1 MILHF
6 DADAFFASVEQ
17 AADTKLRGRPVAVGG
32 ERRGII
38 ASASYEARKLGIY
51 TPMPTARARKLC
63 PSLIVLPCDFDKYER
78 FSHLMFSYAYD
89 FTPIVELA
97 SIDECYLDLHG
108 ARQTKAGDTA
118 AKIQKAIAQNLKLSV
133 SVGVGTNKLVSQI
146 ASKLRKP
153 HCFIEVAPGFEQ
165 GFLWPLE
172 NKWLPQVGPHLAA
185 KLNTAGLRMVEH
197 IARTPVDELS
207 LLVGGGAPALHD
219 YALGNDLRPV
229 VCDAPAAKSYGE
241 QETFAQDTTDTAFII
256 ARLRAMADTLMRRV
270 REDHKS
276 IRTVTLRL
284 RYNDMDEVTRSASLD
299 EPTDLEHDL
308 YPLLQAMLT
317 RAWERRVSVRLIG
330 LRFTKVYETGFCNV
344 LPLEQSD
351 MKRERLHT
359 LALIVDDLRR
369 GHRSI
374 MRGHDLW
381 LSQHRQ
387 APRQTLPKPQLV
399 TDASATTT
407 NRVLRERPG
416 TGPQIITR
424 HAARLAVPALN
435 VKSCFSF
442 LDSTLTI
449 PAIIAAAAAHDMP
462 AVAITDRNLHAAVP
476 FFQGA
481 TAAGIKPIIG
491 AELCCDKKPLLAY
504 VQNGRGYQNLCR
516 LLSYNNDACITPAQM
531 HEHREGLI
539 ILAADS
545 TEVALPEI
553 RYHKAEDKVF
563 FDIVQSMK
571 TLTLLHEKHPKK
583 RRGEFAFHPPAE
595 WQYSA
600 AAMQAAQDIAAQC
613 EFAFDFKTLRFPR
626 YTPADGSTAAA
637 MLYRLAHDGL
647 RGRYGSKAKQH
658 EAQLR
663 EELSIIAEVG
673 YEEYFLTVW
682 HLLQECAQLGIGWIT
697 RGSAADSLVCYA
709 LGISNVCP
717 IRFELYFKRFLNRD
731 RMALQKL
738 PDIDIDFAHDRK
750 DDVVRLLLDRYG
762 PEHAAIVGGFNTF
775 QARSAFG
782 DVAKVL
788 GVAENEIRR
797 LTEHMPWTDARHAA
811 DAVALSREC
820 DHTAWQEEP
829 LRTALLMAGMLD
841 GFPRYA
847 KMHPCGVVLS
857 RDPIRDQTP
866 TFISS
871 KGWPTTHFDMDA
883 VEAVGL
889 IKLDILA
896 QGGLAVLR
904 DVQAMLTT
912 SYDSGSGGDPSGVSS
927 AKHQCVTAMRSPDSL
942 NQGESSNGPS
952 KPQRQMP
959 LRTTLPSLVQTGS
972 FSEGYSCRET
982 FCQSSS
988 RIGAVD
994 CAMAGL
1000 PQEQASVPALKLA
1013 SLEVGGLGGTEQP
1026 PRSEPVEPWSDPG
1039 LWHMIASG
1047 NARGVHHIESPA
1059 MTSLAC
1065 MADVRDIDRL
1075 VAIVS
1080 VIRPGAA
1087 NGLKKA
1093 QFARR
1098 AQGLEP
1104 VDYTHES
1111 LAPVLRSTFGVVA
1124 YEEHILQICEAFA
1137 GLPAGRA
1144 DVLRRALVKQDKAK
1158 INEVKAEFMQAA
1170 KERRRDARSIAYVWD
1185 LVAGFQGYAFC
1196 RAHST
1201 AYAVEAYQGA
1211 YAKHYHPAEFMAGVL
1226 TNGKGFYSSLVYTLE
1241 SRRLGIGVLLPD
1253 VNILS
1258 DAFSVEASS
1267 VDHGTPAP
1275 PLGKAIRLPLRCIK
1289 DLSEGTLARWR
1300 SECAR
1305 APFENVRDFCE
1316 RVRPEGV
1323 EALNLIRA
1331 GAFDSLG
1338 SSRTEQFWRC
1348 LHSSRDVNAGADWLF
1363 RTSREDH
1370 IRATFREEPSTLQKL
1385 QDELELFGYTVSG
1398 HPLDLHPQVAWET
1411 YCPIAELDRYPNQR
1425 VTVCGLIIVSRSH
1438 LQENGQPM
1446 KFISICD
1453 RTGIVECEIFAA
1465 AYRIYGLNT
1474 IRYPVVQVTGD
1485 VKPFDNGQG
1494 YTLDVVRVERARAK
1508 NPNASQP

>member
-17 AADTKLRGRPVAVGG
+17 AADPKLRGRPIAVGG

-38 ASASYEARKLGIY
+38 ASASYEARKMGIY
-51 TPMPTARARKLC
+51 TPMPTARAKKLC
-63 PSLIVLPCDFDKYER
+63 PGLIVLPCDFDKYER

-89 FTPIVELA
+89 FTPLVEHA

-108 ARQTKAGDTA
+108 ARQTKACDAA
-118 AKIQKAIAQNLKLSV
+118 AKMQKAIAQSLKLSV
-133 SVGVGTNKLVSQI
+133 SVGVGANKLVSQI

-153 HCFIEVAPGFEQ
+153 HCFIEVAPGHEQ

-172 NKWLPQVGPHLAA
+172 NKWLPQVGPQLAA
-185 KLNTAGLRMVEH
+185 RLNTAGLRRVEH
-197 IARTPVDELS
+197 IAHTPVDELS
-207 LLVGGGAPALHD
+207 LLVGSGAPTLRD
-219 YALGNDLRPV
+219 YALGNDQRPV
-229 VCDAPAAKSYGE
+229 ICDAPAAKSYGE
-241 QETFAQDTTDTAFII
+241 QETFNQDTTDTVFIT

-270 REDHKS
+270 REDGKS

-284 RYNDMDEVTRSASLD
+284 RYNDMDEVTRSTSLD

-308 YPLLQAMLT
+308 YPLLSALLKK
-317 RAWERRVSVRLIG
+317 AWERRVSIRLIG
-330 LRFTKVYETGFCNV
+330 LRFTKIYESRFSAV
-344 LPLEQSD
+344 LPLEVAD
-351 MKRERLHT
+351 VKRERLHT
-359 LALIVDDLRR
+359 LSLVVDELR
-369 GHRSI
+369 GSQRSI

-381 LSQHRQ
+381 LTQHRN
-387 APRQTLPKPQLV
+387 APRQTLPKPRLV
-399 TDASATTT
+399 THPTASVT

-416 TGPQIITR
+416 ETVVTAR
-424 HAARLAVPALN
+424 RSTSKAAPALN

-449 PAIIAAAAAHDMP
+449 PAIIEAAVEHDMS
-462 AVAITDRNLHAAVP
+462 AVALMDPNLHAAVP
-476 FFQGA
+476 FFQA
-481 TAAGIKPIIG
+481 STAAGIKPIIG
-491 AELCCDKKPLLAY
+491 AELASEQGALLAY
-504 VQNGRGYQNLCR
+504 VQNQTGYANLCH
-516 LLSYNNDACITPAQM
+516 LLSAPKISPQM
-531 HEHREGLI
+531 LHEHRSGLI
-539 ILAADS
+539 LIPAAS
-545 TEVALPEI
+545 QPEI
-553 RYHKAEDKVF
+553 RYRNAQDKVF
-563 FDIVQSMK
+563 FDILQSMK
-571 TLTLLHEKHPKK
+571 TLTLLHEAHPQKK
-583 RRGEFAFHPPAE
+583 KGDFTFRPGHAAE
-595 WQYSA
+595 
-600 AAMQAAQDIAAQC
+600 DIVESC

-626 YTPADGSTAAA
+626 YIPADDSTPAA
-637 MLYRLAHDGL
+637 MLHQLAHAGL
-647 RGRYGSKAKQH
+647 RNRYGTKARQH

-682 HLLQECAQLGIGWIT
+682 HLLQECAALGIGWIT
-697 RGSAADSLVCYA
+697 RGSAADSLVCYC

-750 DDVVRLLLDRYG
+750 DDVVKLLLDRYG
-762 PEHAAIVGGFNTF
+762 PEHAGIVGGFNTF

-811 DAVALSREC
+811 DAVAMSREC
-820 DHTAWQEEP
+820 DASAWQEEP

-857 RDPIRDQTP
+857 RDPIRSLTP
-866 TFISS
+866 TFVSS

-904 DVQAMLTT
+904 DTHRVIPA
-912 SYDSGSGGDPSGVSS
+912 
-927 AKHQCVTAMRSPDSL
+927 L
-942 NQGESSNGPS
+942 N
-952 KPQRQMP
+952 
-959 LRTTLPSLVQTGS
+959 LPSL
-972 FSEGYSCRET
+972 E
-982 FCQSSS
+982 
-988 RIGAVD
+988 IGL
-994 CAMAGL
+994 AGH
-1000 PQEQASVPALKLA
+1000 
-1013 SLEVGGLGGTEQP
+1013 TENP
-1026 PRSEPVEPWSDPG
+1026 PREGEIEPWSDPG
-1039 LWHMIASG
+1039 VWNMIATG

-1137 GLPAGRA
+1137 GLAPGRA
-1144 DVLRRALVKQDKAK
+1144 DVLRRALVKQDMKKVEEVHVEFLAAARARHHDETTIAK
-1158 INEVKAEFMQAA
+1158 
-1170 KERRRDARSIAYVWD
+1170 VWE

-1196 RAHST
+1196 CAHST

-1211 YAKHYHPAEFMAGVL
+1211 YAKHYHPAEFMAAVL
-1226 TNGKGFYSSLVYTLE
+1226 CNGKGFYSALVYTLE
-1241 SRRLGIGVLLPD
+1241 CRRLGIGFLSPC
-1253 VNILS
+1253 VNHRS
-1258 DAFSVEASS
+1258 DAFTVETSDSPA
-1267 VDHGTPAP
+1267 GTPVP
-1275 PLGKAIRLPLRCIK
+1275 LLGKAIRVPLRCIK
-1289 DLSEGTLARWR
+1289 DLSEATLSRWRAELAR
-1300 SECAR
+1300 S
-1305 APFENVRDFCE
+1305 PFFSVSDFIA
-1316 RVRPEGV
+1316 RVRPEGP

-1331 GAFDSLG
+1331 GAFDRLG
-1338 SSRTEQFWRC
+1338 GNRTEQFWRC
-1348 LHSSRDVNAGADWLF
+1348 LHASQDASAGAGWLF
-1363 RTSREDH
+1363 QGAAESD
-1370 IRATFREEPSTLQKL
+1370 IRATFREEPTALQKL
-1385 QDELELFGYTVSG
+1385 QDELELFGYTITG
-1398 HPLDLHPQVAWET
+1398 HPLDLHPHIAWDT
-1411 YCPIAELDRYPNQR
+1411 YSPIADLHRYHGQR
-1425 VTVCGLIIVSRSH
+1425 VTVCGLIIVSRH
-1438 LQENGQPM
+1438 HMQQNGQPM

-1465 AYRIYGLNT
+1465 AYRLYGLNT
-1474 IRYPVVQVTGD
+1474 VRHPVVQITAD

-1494 YTLDVVRVERARAK
+1494 CTLEVLRVQQARTK
-1508 NPNASQP
+1508 NPPAKP

>member
-17 AADTKLRGRPVAVGG
+17 AADPKLRGRAIAVGG

-51 TPMPTARARKLC
+51 TPMPTARAKKLC
-63 PSLIVLPCDFDKYER
+63 PGLIVLPCDFDKYER
-78 FSHLMFSYAYD
+78 FSRLMFSYAYD
-89 FTPIVELA
+89 FTPIVEQA

-108 ARQTKAGDTA
+108 ARQTNACDAA
-118 AKIQKAIAQNLKLSV
+118 AKMQRAIAQSLKLSV
-133 SVGVGTNKLVSQI
+133 SVGVGANKLVSQI
-146 ASKLRKP
+146 ASKLNKP
-153 HCFIEVAPGFEQ
+153 HCFIEVAPGYEQ

-172 NKWLPQVGPHLAA
+172 NKWLPQVGPMLAA
-185 KLNTAGLRMVEH
+185 KLNTAGLRRVEH
-197 IARTPVDELS
+197 IAHTPVDELS
-207 LLVGGGAPALHD
+207 LLVGSGAPALRE
-219 YALGNDLRPV
+219 YALGHDLRPV
-229 VCDAPAAKSYGE
+229 VCDAPEAKSYGE
-241 QETFAQDTTDTAFII
+241 QETFNQDTTDTVFII

-270 REDHKS
+270 RADGKS

-308 YPLLQAMLT
+308 YPLLTPLLK
-317 RAWERRVSVRLIG
+317 RAWERRVSIRLIG
-330 LRFTKVYETGFCNV
+330 LRYTKIYEAGFSAM
-344 LPLEQSD
+344 LPLEISD
-351 MKRERLHT
+351 VKRERLHT
-359 LALIVDDLRR
+359 LALVIDDLRSSQ
-369 GHRSI
+369 RSI

-381 LSQHRQ
+381 LAQQ
-387 APRQTLPKPQLV
+387 KNAPRQTLPKPRLAA
-399 TDASATTT
+399 DSAAVT

-416 TGPQIITR
+416 ESQVIIRQSTSK
-424 HAARLAVPALN
+424 AAPALN

-449 PAIIAAAAAHDMP
+449 PAIIAAAVAHDMP
-462 AVAITDRNLHAAVP
+462 AVAITDPNLHAAVP
-476 FFQGA
+476 FFQA
-481 TAAGIKPIIG
+481 ASAAGIKPIIG
-491 AELCCDKKPLLAY
+491 AELFCDQKSLLAY
-504 VQNGRGYQNLCR
+504 VQNQTGYANLCR
-516 LLSYNNDACITPAQM
+516 LLSTRKITSHM
-531 HEHREGLI
+531 LHEHQGGLI
-539 ILAADS
+539 FAPAS
-545 TEVALPEI
+545 SQPEV
-553 RYHKAEDKVF
+553 RYHTAEDKVF
-563 FDIVQSMK
+563 FDILQSMK
-571 TLTLLHEKHPKK
+571 TLTLLHEPHPQK
-583 RRGEFAFHPPAE
+583 RRGSFAFRSGLSAE
-595 WQYSA
+595 
-600 AAMQAAQDIAAQC
+600 DIVERC

-626 YTPADGSTAAA
+626 YTPADGSTPAA
-637 MLYRLAHDGL
+637 MLHSLAHDGL
-647 RGRYGSKAKQH
+647 RRRYGSKAGQH

-682 HLLQECAQLGIGWIT
+682 HLLQECASVGIGWIT

-797 LTEHMPWTDARHAA
+797 LTEHMPWTDARDAA
-811 DAVALSREC
+811 DAVAMSREC
-820 DHTAWQEEP
+820 DNTAWQEEP

-857 RDPIRDQTP
+857 RDPIHSLTP
-866 TFISS
+866 TFTST
-871 KGWPTTHFDMDA
+871 KGWQTTHFDMDA

-904 DVQAMLTT
+904 DTQA
-912 SYDSGSGGDPSGVSS
+912 
-927 AKHQCVTAMRSPDSL
+927 
-942 NQGESSNGPS
+942 
-952 KPQRQMP
+952 
-959 LRTTLPSLVQTGS
+959 
-972 FSEGYSCRET
+972 F
-982 FCQSSS
+982 
-988 RIGAVD
+988 
-994 CAMAGL
+994 
-1000 PQEQASVPALKLA
+1000 VPALNLH
-1013 SLEVGGLGGTEQP
+1013 SLEVGLVGDTENP
-1026 PRSEPVEPWSDPG
+1026 PRAGEVEPWSDPG
-1039 LWHMIASG
+1039 VWNMIATG

-1111 LAPVLRSTFGVVA
+1111 LAKVLRSTFGVVA

-1137 GLPAGRA
+1137 GLPPGRA
-1144 DVLRRALVKQDKAK
+1144 DVLRRALVKQDMNKVE
-1158 INEVKAEFMQAA
+1158 EVRHEFIAA
-1170 KERRRDARSIAYVWD
+1170 ALARAHDEATIATVWD

-1201 AYAVEAYQGA
+1201 AYGVEAYQGA
-1211 YAKHYHPAEFMAGVL
+1211 YAKHYHPAEFMSGVL
-1226 TNGKGFYSSLVYTLE
+1226 TNGKGFYSPLVYTLE
-1241 SRRLGIGVLLPD
+1241 CRRIGIGFLPPD
-1253 VNILS
+1253 VNHLS
-1258 DAFSVEASS
+1258 DAFTVERSDAPS
-1267 VDHGTPAP
+1267 GTPAP
-1275 PLGKAIRLPLRCIK
+1275 LLGKAIHVPLRCIK
-1289 DLSEGTLARWR
+1289 DLSEATLARWR
-1300 SECAR
+1300 AERAR
-1305 APFENVRDFCE
+1305 APFRNVRDFCE
-1316 RVRPEGV
+1316 RVRPEGP

-1331 GAFDSLG
+1331 AAFDSLG
-1338 SSRTEQFWRC
+1338 SNRTEHFWRC
-1348 LHSSRDVNAGADWLF
+1348 LHASRDAHAGADWLF
-1363 RTSREDH
+1363 QSATEAD
-1370 IRATFREEPSTLQKL
+1370 IRATFREEPNPQQKL
-1385 QDELELFGYTVSG
+1385 QDELELFGYTITG
-1398 HPLDLHPQVAWET
+1398 HPLDLHPQVAWHT
-1411 YCPIAELDRYPNQR
+1411 YCPIADLHRYHGQR
-1425 VTVCGLIIVSRSH
+1425 VTVCGLIIVSRH
-1438 LQENGQPM
+1438 HTQQNGQPM

-1453 RTGIVECEIFAA
+1453 RSGIVECEIFAA
-1465 AYRIYGLNT
+1465 AYRMYGLNT
-1474 IRYPVVQVTGD
+1474 VRYPVVQVTAE
-1485 VKPFDNGQG
+1485 VKPFDNGHG
-1494 YTLDVVRVERARAK
+1494 YTLEVLSVGKPR
-1508 NPNASQP
+1508 SHGS

>member
-17 AADTKLRGRPVAVGG
+17 AADPKLRGRPIAVGG

-38 ASASYEARKLGIY
+38 ASASYEARKMGIY
-51 TPMPTARARKLC
+51 TPMPTARAKKLC
-63 PSLIVLPCDFDKYER
+63 PGLIVLPCDFEKYER

-89 FTPIVELA
+89 FTPLVEQA

-108 ARQTKAGDTA
+108 ARQTRACDAA
-118 AKIQKAIAQNLKLSV
+118 AKMQKAISQSLKLSV
-133 SVGVGTNKLVSQI
+133 SVGVGANKLVSQI

-153 HCFIEVAPGFEQ
+153 HCFIEVAPGHEQ

-172 NKWLPQVGPHLAA
+172 NKWLPQVGPQLAA
-185 KLNTAGLRMVEH
+185 RLDTAGLRRVEH
-197 IARTPVDELS
+197 IAHTPLDELS
-207 LLVGGGAPALHD
+207 LLVGNAASTLRD
-219 YALGNDLRPV
+219 YALGKDQRPV
-229 VCDAPAAKSYGE
+229 ICDAPAAKSYGE
-241 QETFAQDTTDTAFII
+241 QETFNQDTTDTTFIT

-270 REDHKS
+270 REDRKS

-308 YPLLQAMLT
+308 YPLLSALLK
-317 RAWERRVSVRLIG
+317 RAWERRVSIRLIG
-330 LRFTKVYETGFCNV
+330 LRFTKIYESGFISL
-344 LPLEQSD
+344 LPLEVTD

-359 LALIVDDLRR
+359 LALVIDDLRSSQ
-369 GHRSI
+369 RSI

-381 LSQHRQ
+381 LSQQ
-387 APRQTLPKPQLV
+387 KNAPRQTLPKPRLV
-399 TDASATTT
+399 TEADVTVT
-407 NRVLRERPG
+407 NRALRERA
-416 TGPQIITR
+416 TNEGPQILARNSNAKDVIT
-424 HAARLAVPALN
+424 ALN
-435 VKSCFSF
+435 VKSCYSF

-449 PAIIAAAAAHDMP
+449 PGIIEAATSQGMS
-462 AVAITDRNLHAAVP
+462 AVAVMDPNLHAAVP
-476 FFQGA
+476 FFQAA
-481 TAAGIKPIIG
+481 TDAGIKPIIG
-491 AELCCDKKPLLAY
+491 AELLCDQQPLLAY
-504 VQNGRGYQNLCR
+504 VKNQTGYANLCH
-516 LLSYNNDACITPAQM
+516 LLSSDASSVTNELI
-531 HEHREGLI
+531 HNHSEGLI
-539 ILAADS
+539 IVPAGSPDH
-545 TEVALPEI
+545 ALPEI
-553 RYHKAEDKVF
+553 RYRLPEDRTF
-563 FDIVQSMK
+563 FGILQSMK
-571 TLTLLHEKHPKK
+571 TLTLLHERHILK
-583 RRGEFAFHPPAE
+583 RYGHFELPPPAD
-595 WQYSA
+595 WQQRYSRPA
-600 AAMQAAQDIAAQC
+600 IQATHQIAEQC
-613 EFAFDFKTLRFPR
+613 EFAFDFKKLRFPR
-626 YTPADGSTAAA
+626 YIPEDGSTPAAT
-637 MLYRLAHDGL
+637 LHRLAREGL
-647 RGRYGSKAKQH
+647 LSRYKSRAQKH
-658 EAQLR
+658 LAQLR

-682 HLLQECAQLGIGWIT
+682 HLLQECAALGIGWIT
-697 RGSAADSLVCYA
+697 RGSAADSLVCYC

-811 DAVALSREC
+811 DAVAMSREC
-820 DHTAWQEEP
+820 DHSAWREEP

-841 GFPRYA
+841 GFPRHA

-857 RDPIRDQTP
+857 RDPIRSLTP
-866 TFISS
+866 TFISG

-904 DVQAMLTT
+904 DTQIALSQKSLPTD
-912 SYDSGSGGDPSGVSS
+912 SENPQIGSEKICGFSGS
-927 AKHQCVTAMRSPDSL
+927 
-942 NQGESSNGPS
+942 
-952 KPQRQMP
+952 
-959 LRTTLPSLVQTGS
+959 
-972 FSEGYSCRET
+972 
-982 FCQSSS
+982 
-988 RIGAVD
+988 
-994 CAMAGL
+994 AGNIL
-1000 PQEQASVPALKLA
+1000 DLD
-1013 SLEVGGLGGTEQP
+1013 SLEVGQLGGTESP
-1026 PRSEPVEPWSDPG
+1026 PRKGHIEPWSDPG
-1039 LWHMIASG
+1039 VWDMIATG

-1104 VDYTHES
+1104 VCYTHES
-1111 LAPVLRSTFGVVA
+1111 LAGILRSTFGVVA

-1137 GLPAGRA
+1137 GLAPGRA
-1144 DVLRRALVKQDKAK
+1144 DVLRRALVKQDMKK
-1158 INEVKAEFMQAA
+1158 VEEVRLEFLAA
-1170 KERRRDARSIAYVWD
+1170 ARARRHDEATIGKVWD

-1211 YAKHYHPAEFMAGVL
+1211 YAKHYHPAEFMAAVL
-1226 TNGKGFYSSLVYTLE
+1226 SNGKGFYSPLVYTLE
-1241 SRRLGIGVLLPD
+1241 CRRLGIGFLSPCVNHPED
-1253 VNILS
+1253 VFTVEVS
-1258 DAFSVEASS
+1258 DTPA
-1267 VDHGTPAP
+1267 GTPAQ
-1275 PLGKAIRLPLRCIK
+1275 PLGKAIRVPLRCIK
-1289 DLSEGTLARWR
+1289 DLSEATLSRWR
-1300 SECAR
+1300 SELARGPFTRVSDFCAR
-1305 APFENVRDFCE
+1305 VHPQG
-1316 RVRPEGV
+1316 P
-1323 EALNLIRA
+1323 EALNLIRT
-1331 GAFDSLG
+1331 GAFDRLG
-1338 SSRTEQFWRC
+1338 GTRTEHFWQC
-1348 LHSSRDVNAGADWLF
+1348 LHSSRDANAGADWLF
-1363 RTSREDH
+1363 PEAPH
-1370 IRATFREEPSTLQKL
+1370 IPLSASDPLHATFREEPSPLQKL
-1385 QDELELFGYTVSG
+1385 RDEQELLGYTVTG
-1398 HPLDLHPQVAWET
+1398 HPLDLHPHIAWNT
-1411 YCPIAELDRYPNQR
+1411 YCPIADLHRYHGQR
-1425 VTVCGLIIVSRSH
+1425 VTVCGLIIVSRH
-1438 LQENGQPM
+1438 HMQQNGQPM

-1465 AYRIYGLNT
+1465 AYRLHGLNT
-1474 IRYPVVQVTGD
+1474 VRYPVVQITGE
-1485 VKPFDNGQG
+1485 VKPFDNRQG
-1494 YTLDVVRVERARAK
+1494 YTLEVHRVEKSRCVV
-1508 NPNASQP
+1508 

>member
-17 AADTKLRGRPVAVGG
+17 AADKKLRGRPVAVGG

-51 TPMPTARARKLC
+51 TPMPTARAKKLC
-63 PSLIVLPCDFDKYER
+63 PGLIVLPCDFDKYER

-89 FTPIVELA
+89 FTPIVEQS

-108 ARQTKAGDTA
+108 ARQTKASDTA
-118 AKIQKAIAQNLKLSV
+118 AKMQQAIAQSLKLSV
-133 SVGVGTNKLVSQI
+133 SVGVGANKLVSQI

-153 HCFIEVAPGFEQ
+153 HCFIEVAPGHEQ

-172 NKWLPQVGPHLAA
+172 NKWLPQVGPQLAA

-207 LLVGGGAPALHD
+207 LLVGSGAAALHD

-270 REDHKS
+270 REDGKS

-330 LRFTKVYETGFCNV
+330 LRFTKVYETGFCNL

-359 LALIVDDLRR
+359 LSLIVDDLRR
-369 GHRSI
+369 GNRSI

-381 LSQHRQ
+381 LSQHKQ

-399 TDASATTT
+399 TDPTATTT

-416 TGPQIITR
+416 TGPQIIIS

-462 AVAITDRNLHAAVP
+462 AVAITDKNLHAAVP
-476 FFQGA
+476 FFQAA
-481 TAAGIKPIIG
+481 TAAGIQPIIG
-491 AELCCDKKPLLAY
+491 AELCCNKRPLLAY
-504 VQNGRGYQNLCR
+504 VQNVHGYQNLCR
-516 LLSYNNDACITPAQM
+516 LLSFNNDACITPAQM
-531 HEHREGLI
+531 HDHHEGLI
-539 ILAADS
+539 LMASDS
-545 TEVALPEI
+545 SEVALPEI
-553 RYHKAEDKVF
+553 RYHKPEDKVF

-571 TLTLLHEKHPKK
+571 TLTLLHEKHARK
-583 RRGEFAFHPPAE
+583 RRGDFAFHPPAE
-595 WQYSA
+595 WCYSVT
-600 AAMQAAQDIAAQC
+600 AMQAARDIASQC

-626 YTPADGSTAAA
+626 YTPADGSTPAA
-637 MLYRLAHDGL
+637 MLYQLAHAGL
-647 RGRYGSKAKQH
+647 RQRYGVKAPQH

-697 RGSAADSLVCYA
+697 RGSAADSLVCYS

-750 DDVVRLLLDRYG
+750 DDVVRLLLERYG

-811 DAVALSREC
+811 DAVAMSREC
-820 DHTAWQEEP
+820 DHSAWQEEP

-866 TFISS
+866 TFISG

-904 DVQAMLTT
+904 DTQATLRSQGLDGQTERAALRGG
-912 SYDSGSGGDPSGVSS
+912 GSGGPFGQSS
-927 AKHQCVTAMRSPDSL
+927 CQHQCVTLMRSPASS
-942 NQGESSNGPS
+942 NQGPSWIGPS
-952 KPQRQMP
+952 FPQLQMP
-959 LRTTLPSLVQTGS
+959 FRTKVPSLVQTHS
-972 FSEGYSCRET
+972 FSVGNSNLET
-982 FCQSSS
+982 FSQGVSSIAVS
-988 RIGAVD
+988 SLPKTGAMQEPGR
-994 CAMAGL
+994 AFGL
-1000 PQEQASVPALKLA
+1000 NLA
-1013 SLEVGGLGGTEQP
+1013 SLEVGGIGGTERP
-1026 PRSEPVEPWSDPG
+1026 PREGQVEPWSDPG
-1039 LWHMIASG
+1039 VWHMIATG

-1104 VDYTHES
+1104 VDYTHDS

-1137 GLPAGRA
+1137 GLAPGRG
-1144 DVLRRALVKQDKAK
+1144 DVLRRALVKQDSAK
-1158 INEVKAEFMQAA
+1158 INEVKVEFMAAA

-1211 YAKHYHPAEFMAGVL
+1211 YAKHYHPA
-1226 TNGKGFYSSLVYTLE
+1226 
-1241 SRRLGIGVLLPD
+1241 
-1253 VNILS
+1253 
-1258 DAFSVEASS
+1258 
-1267 VDHGTPAP
+1267 
-1275 PLGKAIRLPLRCIK
+1275 
-1289 DLSEGTLARWR
+1289 
-1300 SECAR
+1300 
-1305 APFENVRDFCE
+1305 
-1316 RVRPEGV
+1316 
-1323 EALNLIRA
+1323 
-1331 GAFDSLG
+1331 
-1338 SSRTEQFWRC
+1338 
-1348 LHSSRDVNAGADWLF
+1348 
-1363 RTSREDH
+1363 
-1370 IRATFREEPSTLQKL
+1370 
-1385 QDELELFGYTVSG
+1385 
-1398 HPLDLHPQVAWET
+1398 
-1411 YCPIAELDRYPNQR
+1411 
-1425 VTVCGLIIVSRSH
+1425 
-1438 LQENGQPM
+1438 
-1446 KFISICD
+1446 
-1453 RTGIVECEIFAA
+1453 
-1465 AYRIYGLNT
+1465 
-1474 IRYPVVQVTGD
+1474 
-1485 VKPFDNGQG
+1485 
-1494 YTLDVVRVERARAK
+1494 
-1508 NPNASQP
+1508 

>member
-1 MILHF
+1 MILHL
-6 DADAFFASVEQ
+6 DADAFFASAEQ
-17 AADTKLRGRPVAVGG
+17 AADPKLRGRAIAVGG

-38 ASASYEARKLGIY
+38 ASASYEARKMGIY
-51 TPMPTARARKLC
+51 TPMPTARAKKLC
-63 PSLIVLPCDFDKYER
+63 PGLIVLPCDFDKYER

-89 FTPIVELA
+89 FTPIVEHA

-108 ARQTKAGDTA
+108 ARQIRAGDAA
-118 AKIQKAIAQNLKLSV
+118 AKMQKAIAQSLKLSV
-133 SVGVGTNKLVSQI
+133 SVGVGANKLVSQI

-153 HCFIEVAPGFEQ
+153 HCFIEVAPGHEQ

-172 NKWLPQVGPHLAA
+172 NKWLPQVGPQLAA
-185 KLNTAGLRMVEH
+185 RLNTAGLRRVEH

-207 LLVGGGAPALHD
+207 LLVGTGAPVLRE
-219 YALGNDLRPV
+219 YALGNDQRPV
-229 VCDAPAAKSYGE
+229 ICDAPAAKSYGE
-241 QETFAQDTTDTAFII
+241 QETFNQDTTDTAFIT
-256 ARLRAMADTLMRRV
+256 ARLRAMADTLMCRV
-270 REDHKS
+270 REDGKS

-284 RYNDMDEVTRSASLD
+284 RYNDMDEVARSASLD

-308 YPLLQAMLT
+308 YPLLAALLKS
-317 RAWERRVSVRLIG
+317 AWERRVSIRLIG
-330 LRFTKVYETGFCNV
+330 LRFTKIYESGFSAV
-344 LPLEQSD
+344 LPLEVAD
-351 MKRERLHT
+351 VKREKLHT
-359 LALIVDDLRR
+359 LALVIDDLR
-369 GHRSI
+369 GSQRSI

-381 LSQHRQ
+381 LARQ
-387 APRQTLPKPQLV
+387 KNAPRQTLPKPQLV
-399 TDASATTT
+399 TDPTASVT

-416 TGPQIITR
+416 EVNINTR
-424 HAARLAVPALN
+424 RNTSKVPSALN

-449 PAIIAAAAAHDMP
+449 PAIIEAAVERDMSV
-462 AVAITDRNLHAAVP
+462 VAITDPNLHAAVP
-476 FFQGA
+476 FFQAA

-491 AELCCDKKPLLAY
+491 AELACDQQPLLAY
-504 VQNGRGYQNLCR
+504 VQNQTGYANLCH
-516 LLSYNNDACITPAQM
+516 LLSIAKITRQMLHEHASGLILTPA
-531 HEHREGLI
+531 
-539 ILAADS
+539 DS
-545 TEVALPEI
+545 QPDI
-553 RYHKAEDKVF
+553 RYRKQEDKVF
-563 FDIVQSMK
+563 FDILQSMK
-571 TLTLLHEKHPKK
+571 TLTLLHETHPQK
-583 RRGEFAFHPPAE
+583 RKGDFVFRPGHAAE
-595 WQYSA
+595 EIVES
-600 AAMQAAQDIAAQC
+600 C

-626 YTPADGSTAAA
+626 YTPADGSTPAA
-637 MLYRLAHDGL
+637 MLHQLAHAGL
-647 RGRYGSKAKQH
+647 RTRYGAGCKVH

-682 HLLQECAQLGIGWIT
+682 HLLQECAALGIGWIT
-697 RGSAADSLVCYA
+697 RGSAADSLVCYC

-750 DDVVRLLLDRYG
+750 DDVVKLLLDRYG

-811 DAVALSREC
+811 DAVAMSREC
-820 DHTAWQEEP
+820 DARAWQEEP

-841 GFPRYA
+841 GFPRYP

-857 RDPIRDQTP
+857 RDPIRSLTP
-866 TFISS
+866 TFVSS

-904 DVQAMLTT
+904 DTHRV
-912 SYDSGSGGDPSGVSS
+912 
-927 AKHQCVTAMRSPDSL
+927 
-942 NQGESSNGPS
+942 
-952 KPQRQMP
+952 
-959 LRTTLPSLVQTGS
+959 
-972 FSEGYSCRET
+972 
-982 FCQSSS
+982 
-988 RIGAVD
+988 I
-994 CAMAGL
+994 
-1000 PQEQASVPALKLA
+1000 PALNLP
-1013 SLEVGGLGGTEQP
+1013 SLEVGLAGQTENP
-1026 PRSEPVEPWSDPG
+1026 PREGEIEPWSDPG
-1039 LWHMIASG
+1039 VWNMIATG

-1137 GLPAGRA
+1137 GLAPGRA
-1144 DVLRRALVKQDKAK
+1144 DVLRRALVKQDMKK
-1158 INEVKAEFMQAA
+1158 VEEVHVEFLAA
-1170 KERRRDARSIAYVWD
+1170 ARARHHDEVTIGKVWD

-1211 YAKHYHPAEFMAGVL
+1211 YAKHYHPAEFMAAVL
-1226 TNGKGFYSSLVYTLE
+1226 SNGKGFYSALVYTLE
-1241 SRRLGIGVLLPD
+1241 CRRLGIGFLSPD
-1253 VNILS
+1253 VNHLT
-1258 DAFSVEASS
+1258 DAFTVAVSDVPS
-1267 VDHGTPAP
+1267 GTPAS
-1275 PLGKAIRLPLRCIK
+1275 PLGKAIRVPLRCIK
-1289 DLSEGTLARWR
+1289 DLSEATLARWR
-1300 SECAR
+1300 TERAR
-1305 APFENVRDFCE
+1305 AAFASVRDFCE
-1316 RVRPEGV
+1316 RVRPEGP
-1323 EALNLIRA
+1323 EALNLICA
-1331 GAFDSLG
+1331 GAFDRLG
-1338 SSRTEQFWRC
+1338 GNRTEQFWRC
-1348 LHSSRDVNAGADWLF
+1348 LHASQDATAGAGWLF
-1363 RTSREDH
+1363 HGGAEAD
-1370 IRATFREEPSTLQKL
+1370 IRATFREEPTALQKL
-1385 QDELELFGYTVSG
+1385 QDELELFGFTITG
-1398 HPLDLHPQVAWET
+1398 HPLDLHPQIAWST
-1411 YCPIAELDRYPNQR
+1411 YCPISELHRYPNQR

-1438 LQENGQPM
+1438 LQQNGQPM

-1465 AYRIYGLNT
+1465 AYKAYGLAT
-1474 IRYPVVQVTGD
+1474 VRYPVVQVTGD

-1494 YTLDVVRVERARAK
+1494 FTLDVRRVTKPRMLEI
-1508 NPNASQP
+1508 

>member
-17 AADTKLRGRPVAVGG
+17 AADQKLRGRPVAVGG

-51 TPMPTARARKLC
+51 TPMPTARAKKLC
-63 PSLIVLPCDFDKYER
+63 PGLIVLPCDFDKYER

-108 ARQTKAGDTA
+108 ARQNKASDTA
-118 AKIQKAIAQNLKLSV
+118 AKMQQAIAQSLKLSV
-133 SVGVGTNKLVSQI
+133 SVGVGANKLVSQI

-153 HCFIEVAPGFEQ
+153 HCFIEVAPGQEQ

-172 NKWLPQVGPHLAA
+172 NKWLPQVGPQLAA

-207 LLVGGGAPALHD
+207 LLVGSGASVLHD

-241 QETFAQDTTDTAFII
+241 QETFNQDTTDTTFII

-270 REDHKS
+270 REDGKS

-359 LALIVDDLRR
+359 LSLIVDDLRR
-369 GHRSI
+369 GNRSI

-399 TDASATTT
+399 TDPSATVT

-416 TGPQIITR
+416 TGPQIISR

-449 PAIIAAAAAHDMP
+449 PSIIEAAVAYDMP
-462 AVAITDRNLHAAVP
+462 AVAITDKNLHAAVP
-476 FFQGA
+476 FFQAA

-504 VQNGRGYQNLCR
+504 VQNLRGYQNLCR
-516 LLSYNNDACITPAQM
+516 LLSFNNDACITSTQWLD
-531 HEHREGLI
+531 HREGLI
-539 ILAADS
+539 FLPAAGAD
-545 TEVALPEI
+545 VALPEI

-571 TLTLLHEKHPKK
+571 TLTLLHEKHPQK
-583 RRGEFAFHPPAE
+583 RRGDFAFHPPVE
-595 WQYSA
+595 WRYSA
-600 AAMQAAQDIAAQC
+600 TAMQAAQDIAAQC
-613 EFAFDFKTLRFPR
+613 EFTFDFKTLRFPR
-626 YTPADGSTAAA
+626 YTPADGSTPAA
-637 MLYRLAHDGL
+637 MLYQLAHDGL
-647 RGRYGSKAKQH
+647 RQRYGGKAQQH

-682 HLLQECAQLGIGWIT
+682 HLLQECAALGIGWIT

-820 DHTAWQEEP
+820 DHSAWQEEP

-904 DVQAMLTT
+904 DTQATL
-912 SYDSGSGGDPSGVSS
+912 
-927 AKHQCVTAMRSPDSL
+927 RS
-942 NQGESSNGPS
+942 QG
-952 KPQRQMP
+952 
-959 LRTTLPSLVQTGS
+959 LDLDLP
-972 FSEGYSCRET
+972 
-982 FCQSSS
+982 
-988 RIGAVD
+988 
-994 CAMAGL
+994 
-1000 PQEQASVPALKLA
+1000 
-1013 SLEVGGLGGTEQP
+1013 SLEVGTRGGTEQP
-1026 PRSEPVEPWSDPG
+1026 ARTEPVEPWSDPG
-1039 LWHMIASG
+1039 VWHMIATG

-1059 MTSLAC
+1059 MISLAC

-1104 VDYTHES
+1104 VDYTHDS

-1137 GLPAGRA
+1137 GLPPGRA
-1144 DVLRRALVKQDKAK
+1144 DVLRRALVKQDSAK
-1158 INEVKAEFMQAA
+1158 INEVKVEFMAAA
-1170 KERRRDARSIAYVWD
+1170 KERRRDARSIAHVWD

-1226 TNGKGFYSSLVYTLE
+1226 TNGKGFYSPLVYTLE
-1241 SRRLGIGVLLPD
+1241 CRHLGIGFLSPN

-1258 DAFSVEASS
+1258 DAFTVEPSAALS
-1267 VDHGTPAP
+1267 GTPAT
-1275 PLGKAIRLPLRCIK
+1275 PLGKAIRAPLRCIN
-1289 DLSEGTLARWR
+1289 DLGEATLARWR
-1300 SECAR
+1300 TERDR
-1305 APFENVRDFCE
+1305 APFTSVRDFCE
-1316 RVRPEGV
+1316 RVLPEGA

-1348 LHSSRDVNAGADWLF
+1348 LHSSRDANVGADWLF
-1363 RTSREDH
+1363 RNAHEDD
-1370 IRATFREEPSTLQKL
+1370 IRATYREEPTTQQKL
-1385 QDELELFGYTVSG
+1385 HDEMELFGYTVSG
-1398 HPLDLHPQVAWET
+1398 HPLDCHPQVAWST
-1411 YCPIAELDRYPNQR
+1411 YCAIAELHRYPNQR
-1425 VTVCGLIIVSRSH
+1425 VTVGGLIIVSRSH
-1438 LQENGQPM
+1438 LQHDGQPM

-1465 AYRIYGLNT
+1465 AYRLYGLNT
-1474 IRYPVVQVTGD
+1474 VRYPVVQVTGE
-1485 VKPFDNGQG
+1485 VKPFDNLAG
-1494 YTLDVVRVERARAK
+1494 YTLEVLRVEKARCV
-1508 NPNASQP
+1508 

>member
-17 AADTKLRGRPVAVGG
+17 AADKKLRGRPVAVGG

-38 ASASYEARKLGIY
+38 ASASYEARKMGIY

-118 AKIQKAIAQNLKLSV
+118 AKMQKAIAQSLKLSV

-153 HCFIEVAPGFEQ
+153 HCFIEVAPGYEQ

-172 NKWLPQVGPHLAA
+172 NKWLPQVGPQLAA
-185 KLNTAGLRMVEH
+185 RLNTAGLRVVEH

-207 LLVGGGAPALHD
+207 LLVGSGAPALHE

-241 QETFAQDTTDTAFII
+241 QETFAQDTTDTTFII

-270 REDHKS
+270 REDRKS

-284 RYNDMDEVTRSASLD
+284 RYNDMDEVTRSSSLD

-359 LALIVDDLRR
+359 LSLIVDDLRR
-369 GHRSI
+369 GQRSI

-399 TDASATTT
+399 TDPTASVT
-407 NRVLRERPG
+407 NRVLRERHS
-416 TGPQIITR
+416 TGPQIISR
-424 HAARLAVPALN
+424 AARFAVPALN
-435 VKSCFSF
+435 VKSCYSF
-442 LDSTLTI
+442 LDSTLTL

-476 FFQGA
+476 FFQAA

-504 VQNGRGYQNLCR
+504 VQNVRGYQNLCR
-516 LLSYNNDACITPAQM
+516 LLSFNKDACITPAQR
-531 HEHREGLI
+531 HEHHEGLI

-571 TLTLLHEKHPKK
+571 TLTLLHEQHAKK
-583 RRGEFAFHPPAE
+583 RRGDFAFHPPSH
-595 WQYSA
+595 WSCSA

-647 RGRYGSKAKQH
+647 RNRYGSSAKQH

-663 EELSIIAEVG
+663 EELTIIAEVG

-857 RDPIRDQTP
+857 RDPILDQTP
-866 TFISS
+866 TFIST
-871 KGWPTTHFDMDA
+871 KGWPTTQFDMDA

-904 DVQAMLTT
+904 DTQATLQ
-912 SYDSGSGGDPSGVSS
+912 S
-927 AKHQCVTAMRSPDSL
+927 
-942 NQGESSNGPS
+942 QG
-952 KPQRQMP
+952 
-959 LRTTLPSLVQTGS
+959 LALDLPSLEIGS
-972 FSEGYSCRET
+972 H
-982 FCQSSS
+982 
-988 RIGAVD
+988 
-994 CAMAGL
+994 
-1000 PQEQASVPALKLA
+1000 
-1013 SLEVGGLGGTEQP
+1013 GGTESP
-1026 PRSEPVEPWSDPG
+1026 ARDKPVEPWSDPG
-1039 LWHMIASG
+1039 LWHMIATG

-1104 VDYTHES
+1104 VDYTHDS

-1137 GLPAGRA
+1137 GLPPGRA

-1226 TNGKGFYSSLVYTLE
+1226 TNGKGFYSALVYTLE
-1241 SRRLGIGVLLPD
+1241 CRRLGIGFLSPD
-1253 VNILS
+1253 VNILG
-1258 DAFSVEASS
+1258 DAFTVEARS
-1267 VDHGTPAP
+1267 VDHGTPAL
-1275 PLGKAIRLPLRCIK
+1275 PLGKAIRVPLRCIK
-1289 DLSEGTLARWR
+1289 DLSDATLALWR
-1300 SECAR
+1300 SERAR
-1305 APFENVRDFCE
+1305 APFTSVRDFCE
-1316 RVRPEGV
+1316 RVRPEGT

-1338 SSRTEQFWRC
+1338 RSRTEQFWRC
-1348 LHSSRDVNAGADWLF
+1348 LHSSRDTSAGADWLF
-1363 RTSREDH
+1363 HTAREDD
-1370 IRATFREEPSTLQKL
+1370 IRATFREEPTPLQKL

-1398 HPLDLHPQVAWET
+1398 HPLDLHPQVAWNT
-1411 YCPIAELDRYPNQR
+1411 YCPIGELHCYPNQR

-1438 LQENGQPM
+1438 LQQNGQPM

-1465 AYRIYGLNT
+1465 AYRLYGLNT
-1474 IRYPVVQVTGD
+1474 VRYPVVQITGE
-1485 VKPFDNGQG
+1485 VKPFDNAAG
-1494 YTLDVVRVERARAK
+1494 YTLDVLRVEKSRAVY
-1508 NPNASQP
+1508 

>member
-1 MILHF
+1 MIMHL
-6 DADAFFASVEQ
+6 DADAFFAAVEQ

-89 FTPIVELA
+89 FTPIVEQA
-97 SIDECYLDLHG
+97 SIDECYLDLYG
-108 ARQTKAGDTA
+108 ARQTRACDTA
-118 AKIQKAIAQNLKLSV
+118 TKMQRAIAQSLKLSV
-133 SVGVGTNKLVSQI
+133 SVGLGANKLVSQI

-153 HCFIEVAPGFEQ
+153 HCFIEVAPGHEQ

-185 KLNTAGLRMVEH
+185 KLNTAGLRNVEH
-197 IARTPVDELS
+197 IAKTPVEELS
-207 LLVGGGAPALHD
+207 LLVGSGASALHD
-219 YALGNDLRPV
+219 YSLGNDLRPV

-270 REDHKS
+270 RQDGKS

-284 RYNDMDEVTRSASLD
+284 RYNDMDEVTRSSSLD

-330 LRFTKVYETGFCNV
+330 LRFTKVYEAGFCNV
-344 LPLEQSD
+344 LPLEVSD
-351 MKRERLHT
+351 IKRERLHT
-359 LALIVDDLRR
+359 LSLVVDDLRR
-369 GHRSI
+369 EHRSI

-381 LSQHRQ
+381 LSQHKQ
-387 APRQTLPKPQLV
+387 APRQTLPKARVV
-399 TDASATTT
+399 TDPTALTT
-407 NRVLRERPG
+407 NRVLRERPSA
-416 TGPQIITR
+416 GPQIITSR
-424 HAARLAVPALN
+424 AGNLIVPALN

-449 PAIIAAAAAHDMP
+449 PTIIEAAVAHGMP
-462 AVAITDRNLHAAVP
+462 AVALTDRNLHAAVP
-476 FFQGA
+476 FFQAA

-491 AELCCDKKPLLAY
+491 AELSCGKQPLLAY
-504 VQNGRGYQNLCR
+504 VQNERGYRHLCR
-516 LLSYNNDACITPAQM
+516 LLSFDNEARITPEQL
-531 HEHREGLI
+531 HDHREGLI
-539 ILAADS
+539 IVPSSTADM
-545 TEVALPEI
+545 ALPEI
-553 RYHKAEDKVF
+553 RYRTPEDKVF
-563 FDIVQSMK
+563 FDILQSMK
-571 TLTLLHEKHPKK
+571 TLTLLHESHPKK
-583 RRGEFAFHPPAE
+583 RRGDFAFHPPSE
-595 WQYSA
+595 WGSRFSPA
-600 AAMQAAQDIAAQC
+600 AIQAAQDIPAQC

-626 YTPADGSTAAA
+626 YTPEDGGTPAA
-637 MLYRLAHDGL
+637 LLRRLAHEGL
-647 RGRYGSKAKQH
+647 RRRYGSKAGQY
-658 EAQLR
+658 EAQLN

-682 HLLQECAQLGIGWIT
+682 HLLQECAALGIGWIT
-697 RGSAADSLVCYA
+697 RGSAADSLVCYS

-811 DAVALSREC
+811 DAVAVSREC
-820 DHTAWQEEP
+820 DHSGWQEEP

-871 KGWPTTHFDMDA
+871 KGWPTTHFDMDD

-904 DVQAMLTT
+904 DTQAT
-912 SYDSGSGGDPSGVSS
+912 
-927 AKHQCVTAMRSPDSL
+927 
-942 NQGESSNGPS
+942 
-952 KPQRQMP
+952 
-959 LRTTLPSLVQTGS
+959 LRTQGLTL
-972 FSEGYSCRET
+972 
-982 FCQSSS
+982 
-988 RIGAVD
+988 D
-994 CAMAGL
+994 
-1000 PQEQASVPALKLA
+1000 LA
-1013 SLEVGGLGGTEQP
+1013 SLEVGMTGGTEQP
-1026 PRSEPVEPWSDPG
+1026 PRGEAVEPWSDAG
-1039 LWHMIASG
+1039 VWNMVATG

-1075 VAIVS
+1075 IAIVS

-1104 VDYTHES
+1104 VDYTHDS

-1137 GLPAGRA
+1137 GLAPGRA

-1158 INEVKAEFMQAA
+1158 INEVKAEFMSAA
-1170 KERRRDARSIAYVWD
+1170 KERRRDARSTAYVWD

-1201 AYAVEAYQGA
+1201 AYGVEAYQGA

-1241 SRRLGIGVLLPD
+1241 CRRLGIGFLSPD
-1253 VNILS
+1253 VNCLS
-1258 DAFSVEASS
+1258 DAFTVELSDVSS
-1267 VDHGTPAP
+1267 GTPAP
-1275 PLGKAIRLPLRCIK
+1275 PLGKAIRVPLRCVK
-1289 DLSEGTLARWR
+1289 DLGEATLARWR
-1300 SECAR
+1300 LERSR
-1305 APFENVRDFCE
+1305 APFPGVRDFCE
-1316 RVRPEGV
+1316 RVRPEGT

-1338 SSRTEQFWRC
+1338 GTRTEHFWRC
-1348 LHSSRDVNAGADWLF
+1348 LHCSHEASAGADWLF
-1363 RTSREDH
+1363 HDAQEDEVK
-1370 IRATFREEPSTLQKL
+1370 AKFRSEPTTLQKL
-1385 QDELELFGYTVSG
+1385 QEETELFGYTVSG
-1398 HPLDLHPQVAWET
+1398 HPLDSYPEVAWDT
-1411 YCPIAELDRYPNQR
+1411 YCPIAELHRYHGQR

-1438 LQENGQPM
+1438 LQQNGQPM

-1453 RTGIVECEIFAA
+1453 RTGIVECEVFAA
-1465 AYRIYGLNT
+1465 AYRAYGLAT
-1474 IRYPVVQVTGD
+1474 VRYPVVEVMAE
-1485 VKPFDNGQG
+1485 VKPFDNKAGF
-1494 YTLDVVRVERARAK
+1494 TLHVLRMGKARSRVG
-1508 NPNASQP
+1508 ASTSC

>member
-38 ASASYEARKLGIY
+38 ASASYEARKMGIY

-63 PSLIVLPCDFDKYER
+63 PNLIVLPCDFDKYER

-89 FTPIVELA
+89 FTPIVEQA

-108 ARQTKAGDTA
+108 ARQTKACDAA
-118 AKIQKAIAQNLKLSV
+118 AKMQKAIAQSLKLSV

-146 ASKLRKP
+146 ASKLHKP

-207 LLVGGGAPALHD
+207 LLVGSGAPALHD
-219 YALGNDLRPV
+219 YALGKDHRPV

-256 ARLRAMADTLMRRV
+256 ARLRSMADTLMRRV
-270 REDHKS
+270 REDGKS

-284 RYNDMDEVTRSASLD
+284 RYNDMDEVTRSTSLD

-359 LALIVDDLRR
+359 LSLIVDDLRR

-416 TGPQIITR
+416 TGPQIITP

-476 FFQGA
+476 FFQAA

-516 LLSYNNDACITPAQM
+516 LLSFNNDACITPAQM
-531 HEHREGLI
+531 QEHQEGLI
-539 ILAADS
+539 LLAADS
-545 TEVALPEI
+545 ADVALPEI

-571 TLTLLHEKHPKK
+571 TLTLLHEKHAKK
-583 RRGEFAFHPPAE
+583 RRGDFAFHPPAE

-600 AAMQAAQDIAAQC
+600 AAMQAAQDIVPQC

-626 YTPADGSTAAA
+626 YTPTDGSTAPA
-637 MLYRLAHDGL
+637 MLYQLAHDGL
-647 RGRYGSKAKQH
+647 RTRYGSKAKQH

-682 HLLQECAQLGIGWIT
+682 HLLQECAGQGIGWIT

-811 DAVALSREC
+811 DSVALSREC

-841 GFPRYA
+841 GVPRYA

-871 KGWPTTHFDMDA
+871 KDWPTTHFDMDA

-904 DVQAMLTT
+904 DTQITL
-912 SYDSGSGGDPSGVSS
+912 GS
-927 AKHQCVTAMRSPDSL
+927 
-942 NQGESSNGPS
+942 QG
-952 KPQRQMP
+952 KALD
-959 LRTTLPSLVQTGS
+959 LR
-972 FSEGYSCRET
+972 
-982 FCQSSS
+982 
-988 RIGAVD
+988 
-994 CAMAGL
+994 
-1000 PQEQASVPALKLA
+1000 
-1013 SLEVGGLGGTEQP
+1013 SLEVGLHGGTEQP
-1026 PRSEPVEPWSDPG
+1026 VRTEPVEPWSDPG
-1039 LWHMIASG
+1039 VWHMIATG

-1065 MADVRDIDRL
+1065 MANVRDIDRL

-1104 VDYTHES
+1104 VDYTHDS
-1111 LAPVLRSTFGVVA
+1111 LVPVLRSTFGVVA

-1137 GLPAGRA
+1137 GLPPGRA

-1158 INEVKAEFMQAA
+1158 INEVKAEFMLAA
-1170 KERRRDARSIAYVWD
+1170 KERRRDARSTAYVWD

-1226 TNGKGFYSSLVYTLE
+1226 SNGKGFYSALVYTLE
-1241 SRRLGIGVLLPD
+1241 CRRLGIGFLLPD

-1258 DAFSVEASS
+1258 DAFTVEARS
-1267 VDHGTPAP
+1267 VDPGTPAP
-1275 PLGKAIRLPLRCIK
+1275 PLGKAIRVPLRCIK
-1289 DLSEGTLARWR
+1289 DLSDASLARWR
-1300 SECAR
+1300 SERAR
-1305 APFENVRDFCE
+1305 SPFKNVRDFCG
-1316 RVRPEGV
+1316 RVRPEGC

-1348 LHSSRDVNAGADWLF
+1348 LQSSRDVNAGADWLF
-1363 RTSREDH
+1363 RTSREDD
-1370 IRATFREEPSTLQKL
+1370 IRATFREEPTPLQKL
-1385 QDELELFGYTVSG
+1385 QDELELFGYPVSG
-1398 HPLDLHPQVAWET
+1398 HPLDLHPQVAWHT
-1411 YCPIAELDRYPNQR
+1411 YCPIAELHRYHNQR

-1438 LQENGQPM
+1438 LQQNVQPM

-1465 AYRIYGLNT
+1465 AYRLYGLNT
-1474 IRYPVVQVTGD
+1474 IRYPVVQVTGE
-1485 VKPFDNGQG
+1485 VKPFDNGAG
-1494 YTLDVVRVERARAK
+1494 YTLDVMRVEKVRMI
-1508 NPNASQP
+1508 

>member
-17 AADTKLRGRPVAVGG
+17 AADPKLRGRPIAVGG

-38 ASASYEARKLGIY
+38 ASASYEARKMGIY
-51 TPMPTARARKLC
+51 TPMPTARAKKLC
-63 PSLIVLPCDFDKYER
+63 PGLIVLPCDFDKYER

-89 FTPIVELA
+89 FTPIVEQA

-108 ARQTKAGDTA
+108 ALQTKACDAA
-118 AKIQKAIAQNLKLSV
+118 AKMQKAIAQSLKLSV
-133 SVGVGTNKLVSQI
+133 SVGVGANKLISQI

-153 HCFIEVAPGFEQ
+153 HCFIEVGPGHEQ
-165 GFLWPLE
+165 SFLWPLE
-172 NKWLPQVGPHLAA
+172 NKWLPHVGPQLAA
-185 KLNTAGLRMVEH
+185 RLDTAGLRRVEH
-197 IARTPVDELS
+197 IAHTPLDELS
-207 LLVGGGAPALHD
+207 LLVGSGAPTLRD
-219 YALGNDLRPV
+219 YALGHDQRPV
-229 VCDAPAAKSYGE
+229 ICDAPAAKSYGE
-241 QETFAQDTTDTAFII
+241 QETFHQDTTDTAFIT

-270 REDHKS
+270 REDGKS

-308 YPLLQAMLT
+308 YPLLSALLK
-317 RAWERRVSVRLIG
+317 RAWERRVSIRLIG
-330 LRFTKVYETGFCNV
+330 LRFTKIYESGFSAV
-344 LPLEQSD
+344 LPLEVAD
-351 MKRERLHT
+351 VKRERLHT
-359 LALIVDDLRR
+359 LALVIDDLRSSQ
-369 GHRSI
+369 RSI

-381 LSQHRQ
+381 LSQQ
-387 APRQTLPKPQLV
+387 KNAPRQTLPKPQLI
-399 TDASATTT
+399 TDPTASVT

-416 TGPQIITR
+416 ESQIITR
-424 HAARLAVPALN
+424 RSISKATPALN
-435 VKSCFSF
+435 VKSCYSF

-449 PAIIAAAAAHDMP
+449 PAIIEAAVEHDMP
-462 AVAITDRNLHAAVP
+462 AVALMDPNLHAAVP
-476 FFQGA
+476 FFQAA

-491 AELCCDKKPLLAY
+491 AELICDQKPLLAY
-504 VQNGRGYQNLCR
+504 VQDQTGYTNLCH
-516 LLSYNNDACITPAQM
+516 LLSAAKITPQLL
-531 HEHREGLI
+531 HEHQSGLI
-539 ILAADS
+539 LAPAS
-545 TEVALPEI
+545 SQPEI
-553 RYHKAEDKVF
+553 RYHKPQDKVF
-563 FDIVQSMK
+563 FDILQSMK
-571 TLTLLHEKHPKK
+571 TLTLLHEPHAQK
-583 RRGEFAFHPPAE
+583 RRGDFSFKHGEPAPNIIE
-595 WQYSA
+595 R
-600 AAMQAAQDIAAQC
+600 C

-626 YTPADGSTAAA
+626 YTPADGSTPAA
-637 MLYRLAHDGL
+637 MLYQLAHAGL
-647 RGRYGSKAKQH
+647 RNRYGAKSKLH

-682 HLLQECAQLGIGWIT
+682 HLLQECAALGIGWIT

-811 DAVALSREC
+811 DAVAMSREC
-820 DHTAWQEEP
+820 DGSAWQEEP

-841 GFPRYA
+841 SFPRYA

-857 RDPIRDQTP
+857 RDPIRSLTP
-866 TFISS
+866 TFISG

-904 DVQAMLTT
+904 DTKAAIGSTE
-912 SYDSGSGGDPSGVSS
+912 YRDSVVECGGRDARAPRIDDTAVESSS
-927 AKHQCVTAMRSPDSL
+927 ASEPVNRAR
-942 NQGESSNGPS
+942 
-952 KPQRQMP
+952 QRCRRGKGLRLAP
-959 LRTTLPSLVQTGS
+959 LPHALHDAL
-972 FSEGYSCRET
+972 RET
-982 FCQSSS
+982 N
-988 RIGAVD
+988 
-994 CAMAGL
+994 
-1000 PQEQASVPALKLA
+1000 ALDLHA
-1013 SLEVGGLGGTEQP
+1013 LEVGQLGGTENP
-1026 PRSEPVEPWSDPG
+1026 PREGHIEPWSDPG
-1039 LWHMIASG
+1039 VWNMIATG
-1047 NARGVHHIESPA
+1047 NGRGVHHIESPA

-1104 VDYTHES
+1104 VEYTHES
-1111 LAPVLRSTFGVVA
+1111 LAGVLRSTFGVVA

-1137 GLPAGRA
+1137 GLAPGRA
-1144 DVLRRALVKQDKAK
+1144 DVLRRALVKQDMKK
-1158 INEVKAEFMQAA
+1158 IAEIRLEFIAA
-1170 KERRRDARSIAYVWD
+1170 ARGRFHDETTIEKVWN

-1211 YAKHYHPAEFMAGVL
+1211 YAKHYHPAEFMAAVL
-1226 TNGKGFYSSLVYTLE
+1226 SNGKGFYSPLVYTLE
-1241 SRRLGIGVLLPD
+1241 CRRLGIGFLSPC
-1253 VNILS
+1253 VNAFT
-1258 DAFSVEASS
+1258 DAFTASRQRPGVRQS
-1267 VDHGTPAP
+1267 SGAFERPSACAKLQRAGALQNAPA
-1275 PLGKAIRLPLRCIK
+1275 LIDSELTQAIRVPLRCIK
-1289 DLSEGTLARWR
+1289 DLSEATLNRWR
-1300 SECAR
+1300 QNHT
-1305 APFENVRDFCE
+1305 PFTSIRDFIT
-1316 RVRPEGV
+1316 RVRPEAH
-1323 EALNLIRA
+1323 EALSLIRC
-1331 GAFDSLG
+1331 GAFDRLG
-1338 SSRTEQFWRC
+1338 GNRTEQFWHC
-1348 LHSSRDVNAGADWLF
+1348 LHSARDVGHGDDWLF
-1363 RTSREDH
+1363 QDSDEREL
-1370 IRATFREEPSTLQKL
+1370 RATFREEPTALQKL
-1385 QDELELFGYTVSG
+1385 QDETELLGYTVTG
-1398 HPLDLHPQVAWET
+1398 HPLDLHPHIDWRS
-1411 YCPIAELDRYPNQR
+1411 YCPIAELHRYHGHR
-1425 VTVCGLIIVSRSH
+1425 VTVCGLIIVSRH
-1438 LQENGQPM
+1438 HMQQDGQPM

-1453 RTGIVECEIFAA
+1453 YSGIVECEIFAA
-1465 AYRIYGLNT
+1465 AYRLYGLNT
-1474 IRYPVVQVTGD
+1474 VRYPVVQITAD
-1485 VKPFDNGQG
+1485 VRPFDNLQG
-1494 YTLDVVRVERARAK
+1494 YTLEVQRVQKARMRTPA
-1508 NPNASQP
+1508 

>member
-17 AADTKLRGRPVAVGG
+17 AADPKLRGRPIAVGG

-38 ASASYEARKLGIY
+38 ASASYEARKMGIY
-51 TPMPTARARKLC
+51 TPMPTARAKKLC
-63 PSLIVLPCDFDKYER
+63 PGLIVLPCDFDKYER

-89 FTPIVELA
+89 FTPIVEQA

-108 ARQTKAGDTA
+108 ARQTRACDAA
-118 AKIQKAIAQNLKLSV
+118 AKMQKAIAQSLKLSV
-133 SVGVGTNKLVSQI
+133 SVGVGANKLVSQI

-153 HCFIEVAPGFEQ
+153 HCFIEVAPGHEQ

-172 NKWLPQVGPHLAA
+172 NKWLPQVGPQLAA
-185 KLNTAGLRMVEH
+185 RLNTAGLRRVEH
-197 IARTPVDELS
+197 IAHTPVDELS
-207 LLVGGGAPALHD
+207 LLVGSGAPSLRD

-229 VCDAPAAKSYGE
+229 ICDAPAAKSYGE
-241 QETFAQDTTDTAFII
+241 QETFHQDTTDTTFIT

-270 REDHKS
+270 REDGKS

-308 YPLLQAMLT
+308 YPLLSALLKK
-317 RAWERRVSVRLIG
+317 AWERRVSLRLIG
-330 LRFTKVYETGFCNV
+330 LRFTKIYESGFSAV
-344 LPLEQSD
+344 LPLEVAD
-351 MKRERLHT
+351 VKRERLHT
-359 LALIVDDLRR
+359 LSLVIDELR
-369 GHRSI
+369 GSQRSI

-381 LSQHRQ
+381 LTQHRN
-387 APRQTLPKPQLV
+387 APRQTLPKPRLV
-399 TDASATTT
+399 TDPTPSVT

-416 TGPQIITR
+416 QE
-424 HAARLAVPALN
+424 AARPSKTSHSGECAYTAPRRLVRQNEGGRVCTTPPALN

-449 PAIIAAAAAHDMP
+449 PAIIEAAVEQDMP
-462 AVAITDRNLHAAVP
+462 AVALMDPNLHAAVP
-476 FFQGA
+476 FFQA
-481 TAAGIKPIIG
+481 AIAAGIKPIIG
-491 AELCCDKKPLLAY
+491 AELRWDHKPLLAY
-504 VQNGRGYQNLCR
+504 VQNQTGYANLCH
-516 LLSYNNDACITPAQM
+516 LLSSHGKSVTKDTLHAYRD
-531 HEHREGLI
+531 GLI
-539 ILAADS
+539 IVPAAS
-545 TEVALPEI
+545 QPEI
-553 RYHKAEDKVF
+553 RYRHARDKVF
-563 FDIVQSMK
+563 FDILQSMK
-571 TLTLLHEKHPKK
+571 TLTLLHEAHPQK
-583 RRGEFAFHPPAE
+583 RKGDFAFRPGLSAE
-595 WQYSA
+595 
-600 AAMQAAQDIAAQC
+600 DIVESC
-613 EFAFDFKTLRFPR
+613 EFTFDFKTLRFPR
-626 YTPADGSTAAA
+626 YIPQDDSTPAA
-637 MLYRLAHDGL
+637 MLHQLAHDGL
-647 RGRYGSKAKQH
+647 RNRYGAKARQH
-658 EAQLR
+658 QAQLR
-663 EELSIIAEVG
+663 EELAIIAEVG

-682 HLLQECAQLGIGWIT
+682 HLLQECAAVGIGWIT
-697 RGSAADSLVCYA
+697 RGSAADSLVCYC

-750 DDVVRLLLDRYG
+750 DDVVKLLLDRYG

-811 DAVALSREC
+811 DAVAMSREC
-820 DHTAWQEEP
+820 DHSAWQEEP

-857 RDPIRDQTP
+857 RDPIRSLTP
-866 TFISS
+866 TFISG

-904 DVQAMLTT
+904 DTQAT
-912 SYDSGSGGDPSGVSS
+912 V
-927 AKHQCVTAMRSPDSL
+927 
-942 NQGESSNGPS
+942 
-952 KPQRQMP
+952 
-959 LRTTLPSLVQTGS
+959 
-972 FSEGYSCRET
+972 
-982 FCQSSS
+982 
-988 RIGAVD
+988 GAVGHRSSLD
-994 CAMAGL
+994 L
-1000 PQEQASVPALKLA
+1000 H
-1013 SLEVGGLGGTEQP
+1013 SLEVGLLGGTEKP
-1026 PRSEPVEPWSDPG
+1026 PREGDIEPWSDPG
-1039 LWHMIASG
+1039 IWTMIATG

-1098 AQGLEP
+1098 AQGLEK
-1104 VDYTHES
+1104 VDFTHES
-1111 LAPVLRSTFGVVA
+1111 LDPVLRSTFGVVA

-1137 GLPAGRA
+1137 GLAPGRA
-1144 DVLRRALVKQDKAK
+1144 DVLRRALVKLDMKK
-1158 INEVKAEFMQAA
+1158 VEEVRLEFLAA
-1170 KERRRDARSIAYVWD
+1170 ARARQHDETTIGKVWD

-1211 YAKHYHPAEFMAGVL
+1211 YAKHYHPAEFMAAVL
-1226 TNGKGFYSSLVYTLE
+1226 SNGKGFYSALVYTLE
-1241 SRRLGIGVLLPD
+1241 CRRLGIGFLSPC
-1253 VNILS
+1253 VNHLS
-1258 DAFSVEASS
+1258 DAFTVETSDAPSGS
-1267 VDHGTPAP
+1267 PAP
-1275 PLGKAIRLPLRCIK
+1275 PTGKAIRVPLRSIK
-1289 DLSEGTLARWR
+1289 DLSEATLSRWR
-1300 SECAR
+1300 SELAR
-1305 APFENVRDFCE
+1305 SPFTSVRDFCA
-1316 RVRPEGV
+1316 RVRPEGP

-1331 GAFDSLG
+1331 GAFDRLG
-1338 SSRTEQFWRC
+1338 GDRTEQFWRC
-1348 LHSSRDVNAGADWLF
+1348 LHSSQDANAGAGWLF
-1363 RTSREDH
+1363 QGVAEAE
-1370 IRATFREEPSTLQKL
+1370 IRATFREEPTALQKL
-1385 QDELELFGYTVSG
+1385 QDEWELFGYTITG
-1398 HPLDLHPQVAWET
+1398 HPLDLHPQVAWDS
-1411 YCPIAELDRYPNQR
+1411 YCPIADLHRHQGHR
-1425 VTVCGLIIVSRSH
+1425 VTVGGLIIVSRHH
-1438 LQENGQPM
+1438 LQQDGQPM

-1453 RTGIVECEIFAA
+1453 RSGIVECEIFAA
-1465 AYRIYGLNT
+1465 AYRLYGLNT
-1474 IRYPVVQVTGD
+1474 VRYPVVQVTGD
-1485 VKPFDNGQG
+1485 VRPFDNLQG
-1494 YTLDVVRVERARAK
+1494 FTLEVQRV
-1508 NPNASQP
+1508 QPPRMRTPPAQS

>member
-1 MILHF
+1 
-6 DADAFFASVEQ
+6 
-17 AADTKLRGRPVAVGG
+17 
-32 ERRGII
+32 
-38 ASASYEARKLGIY
+38 
-51 TPMPTARARKLC
+51 
-63 PSLIVLPCDFDKYER
+63 
-78 FSHLMFSYAYD
+78 
-89 FTPIVELA
+89 
-97 SIDECYLDLHG
+97 
-108 ARQTKAGDTA
+108 
-118 AKIQKAIAQNLKLSV
+118 
-133 SVGVGTNKLVSQI
+133 KLVSQI

-153 HCFIEVAPGFEQ
+153 HCFIEVAPGQEQ

-172 NKWLPQVGPHLAA
+172 NKWLPQVGPVLAA

-207 LLVGGGAPALHD
+207 LLVGSGASALRD

-241 QETFAQDTTDTAFII
+241 QETFNQDTTDTTFII

-270 REDHKS
+270 REDGKS

-330 LRFTKVYETGFCNV
+330 LRFTKVYDSGFCNV

-359 LALIVDDLRR
+359 LSLIVDDLRR
-369 GHRSI
+369 GNRSI

-399 TDASATTT
+399 TDPTATVT

-424 HAARLAVPALN
+424 HTARLAVPALN

-476 FFQGA
+476 FFQAA

-504 VQNGRGYQNLCR
+504 VQNLRGYQNLCR
-516 LLSYNNDACITPAQM
+516 LLSFNNDACITPTQM
-531 HEHREGLI
+531 HDHLEGLI
-539 ILAADS
+539 ILPANTAA
-545 TEVALPEI
+545 VALPEI
-553 RYHKAEDKVF
+553 RYHKPADKVF

-571 TLTLLHEKHPKK
+571 TLTLLREKHARK
-583 RRGEFAFHPPAE
+583 RRGDFAFHPPAE
-595 WQYSA
+595 WPYSA

-626 YTPADGSTAAA
+626 YTPADGSTPAA
-637 MLYRLAHDGL
+637 MLYRLAHAGL
-647 RGRYGSKAKQH
+647 TQRYGIKARQH

-663 EELSIIAEVG
+663 EELAIISEVG

-682 HLLQECAQLGIGWIT
+682 HLLKECSQLGIGWIT

-820 DHTAWQEEP
+820 DHSAWQEEP

-866 TFISS
+866 TFISG

-904 DVQAMLTT
+904 DTQATL
-912 SYDSGSGGDPSGVSS
+912 
-927 AKHQCVTAMRSPDSL
+927 RS
-942 NQGESSNGPS
+942 QG
-952 KPQRQMP
+952 
-959 LRTTLPSLVQTGS
+959 LALDLP
-972 FSEGYSCRET
+972 
-982 FCQSSS
+982 
-988 RIGAVD
+988 
-994 CAMAGL
+994 
-1000 PQEQASVPALKLA
+1000 
-1013 SLEVGGLGGTEQP
+1013 SLEVGTRGGTEQP
-1026 PRSEPVEPWSDPG
+1026 ARAEPVEPWSDSG
-1039 LWHMIASG
+1039 VWHMIATG

-1104 VDYTHES
+1104 VDYTHDS

-1137 GLPAGRA
+1137 GLAPGRG
-1144 DVLRRALVKQDKAK
+1144 DVLRRALVKQDSAK
-1158 INEVKAEFMQAA
+1158 INEVKVEFMAAA

-1226 TNGKGFYSSLVYTLE
+1226 TNGKGFYSPLVYTLE
-1241 SRRLGIGVLLPD
+1241 CRRLGIGFLSPD
-1253 VNILS
+1253 VNASNDAFTVERS
-1258 DAFSVEASS
+1258 DALS
-1267 VDHGTPAP
+1267 GTPAP
-1275 PLGKAIRLPLRCIK
+1275 PLGKAIRVPLRCIK
-1289 DLSEGTLARWR
+1289 DLSEATLARWR
-1300 SECAR
+1300 TEIAR
-1305 APFENVRDFCE
+1305 TPF
-1316 RVRPEGV
+1316 
-1323 EALNLIRA
+1323 
-1331 GAFDSLG
+1331 
-1338 SSRTEQFWRC
+1338 
-1348 LHSSRDVNAGADWLF
+1348 
-1363 RTSREDH
+1363 
-1370 IRATFREEPSTLQKL
+1370 
-1385 QDELELFGYTVSG
+1385 
-1398 HPLDLHPQVAWET
+1398 
-1411 YCPIAELDRYPNQR
+1411 
-1425 VTVCGLIIVSRSH
+1425 
-1438 LQENGQPM
+1438 
-1446 KFISICD
+1446 
-1453 RTGIVECEIFAA
+1453 
-1465 AYRIYGLNT
+1465 
-1474 IRYPVVQVTGD
+1474 
-1485 VKPFDNGQG
+1485 
-1494 YTLDVVRVERARAK
+1494 
-1508 NPNASQP
+1508 

>member
-1 MILHF
+1 
-6 DADAFFASVEQ
+6 
-17 AADTKLRGRPVAVGG
+17 
-32 ERRGII
+32 
-38 ASASYEARKLGIY
+38 
-51 TPMPTARARKLC
+51 
-63 PSLIVLPCDFDKYER
+63 
-78 FSHLMFSYAYD
+78 
-89 FTPIVELA
+89 
-97 SIDECYLDLHG
+97 
-108 ARQTKAGDTA
+108 
-118 AKIQKAIAQNLKLSV
+118 
-133 SVGVGTNKLVSQI
+133 
-146 ASKLRKP
+146 
-153 HCFIEVAPGFEQ
+153 
-165 GFLWPLE
+165 
-172 NKWLPQVGPHLAA
+172 
-185 KLNTAGLRMVEH
+185 
-197 IARTPVDELS
+197 
-207 LLVGGGAPALHD
+207 
-219 YALGNDLRPV
+219 
-229 VCDAPAAKSYGE
+229 
-241 QETFAQDTTDTAFII
+241 
-256 ARLRAMADTLMRRV
+256 
-270 REDHKS
+270 
-276 IRTVTLRL
+276 
-284 RYNDMDEVTRSASLD
+284 
-299 EPTDLEHDL
+299 
-308 YPLLQAMLT
+308 
-317 RAWERRVSVRLIG
+317 
-330 LRFTKVYETGFCNV
+330 
-344 LPLEQSD
+344 
-351 MKRERLHT
+351 
-359 LALIVDDLRR
+359 VDDLRR
-369 GHRSI
+369 GNRSI

-387 APRQTLPKPQLV
+387 APRQTLLKPQLV
-399 TDASATTT
+399 TDPSATTT

-416 TGPQIITR
+416 TGPQIITN

-449 PAIIAAAAAHDMP
+449 PAIIEAAVAHDMP
-462 AVAITDRNLHAAVP
+462 AVAITDKNLHAAVP
-476 FFQGA
+476 FFQAA

-504 VQNGRGYQNLCR
+504 VQNVRGYQNLCR
-516 LLSYNNDACITPAQM
+516 LLSFDNDACITQAQL
-531 HEHREGLI
+531 HDHHEGLI
-539 ILAADS
+539 LMAADS
-545 TEVALPEI
+545 SEVALPEI
-553 RYHKAEDKVF
+553 RYHKPEDKVF

-571 TLTLLHEKHPKK
+571 TLTLLHEKHARK
-583 RRGEFAFHPPAE
+583 RRGDFAFHPPTE
-595 WQYSA
+595 WRYSVT
-600 AAMQAAQDIAAQC
+600 AMQAAQDIASQC
-613 EFAFDFKTLRFPR
+613 EFTFDFKTLRFPR
-626 YTPADGSTAAA
+626 YTPADGSTPAA
-637 MLYRLAHDGL
+637 MLYQLAHAGL
-647 RGRYGSKAKQH
+647 SQRYGLKAPQH

-682 HLLQECAQLGIGWIT
+682 HLLQECAGQGIGWIT
-697 RGSAADSLVCYA
+697 RGSAADSLVCYC

-788 GVAENEIRR
+788 GIAENEIRR

-820 DHTAWQEEP
+820 DHSACQEEP

-904 DVQAMLTT
+904 DTQITL
-912 SYDSGSGGDPSGVSS
+912 GS
-927 AKHQCVTAMRSPDSL
+927 
-942 NQGESSNGPS
+942 QG
-952 KPQRQMP
+952 R
-959 LRTTLPSLVQTGS
+959 
-972 FSEGYSCRET
+972 
-982 FCQSSS
+982 
-988 RIGAVD
+988 
-994 CAMAGL
+994 
-1000 PQEQASVPALKLA
+1000 ALDLQ
-1013 SLEVGGLGGTEQP
+1013 SLEVGTRGGTEQP
-1026 PRSEPVEPWSDPG
+1026 ARTEPVEPWSDPG
-1039 LWHMIASG
+1039 VWHMIATG

-1104 VDYTHES
+1104 VDYTHDS

-1137 GLPAGRA
+1137 GLAPGRG
-1144 DVLRRALVKQDKAK
+1144 DVLRRALVKQDIAK
-1158 INEVKAEFMQAA
+1158 INEVKVEFMAAA

-1226 TNGKGFYSSLVYTLE
+1226 TNGKGFYSPLVYTLE
-1241 SRRLGIGVLLPD
+1241 CRRLGIGFHSPD
-1253 VNILS
+1253 VNIPSDDFTVELS
-1258 DAFSVEASS
+1258 AAPS
-1267 VDHGTPAP
+1267 GTPAA
-1275 PLGKAIRLPLRCIK
+1275 PLGKAIRAPLRCIK
-1289 DLSEGTLARWR
+1289 DLGEATLARWR
-1300 SECAR
+1300 TEIAR
-1305 APFENVRDFCE
+1305 APFASVRDFCE
-1316 RVRPEGV
+1316 RVRPEGT
-1323 EALNLIRA
+1323 ETLNLIRA

-1338 SSRTEQFWRC
+1338 GNRTEQFWRC
-1348 LHSSRDVNAGADWLF
+1348 MHSSRDVNAGADWLF
-1363 RTSREDH
+1363 RDSREDK
-1370 IRATFREEPSTLQKL
+1370 IRATFREEPTLLQKL
-1385 QDELELFGYTVSG
+1385 HDEMELFGYTITG
-1398 HPLDLHPQVAWET
+1398 HPLDLHPHIAWDT
-1411 YCPIAELDRYPNQR
+1411 YCPIADLHRYHGQR

-1438 LQENGQPM
+1438 LQQNGQPM

-1453 RTGIVECEIFAA
+1453 RTGIVECEIFSA
-1465 AYRIYGLNT
+1465 AYRVYGLKT
-1474 IRYPVVQVTGD
+1474 VRYPVVQITAE
-1485 VKPFDNGQG
+1485 VKPFDNLAG
-1494 YTLDVVRVERARAK
+1494 YTLDVLRVE
-1508 NPNASQP
+1508 QPRTVSGE

>member
-17 AADTKLRGRPVAVGG
+17 AADPKLRGRPIAVGG

-51 TPMPTARARKLC
+51 TPMPTAKARKLC
-63 PSLIVLPCDFDKYER
+63 PALIVLPCDFDKYER

-108 ARQTKAGDTA
+108 SRQTKACDIA
-118 AKIQKAIAQNLKLSV
+118 AKMQKAIAQSLKLSV
-133 SVGVGTNKLVSQI
+133 SVGVGANKLVSQI

-153 HCFIEVAPGFEQ
+153 HCFIEVTPGYEQ

-172 NKWLPQVGPHLAA
+172 NKWLPLVGPQLAA
-185 KLNTAGLRMVEH
+185 RLNTAGLRQVEH

-207 LLVGGGAPALHD
+207 LLVGNSASTLHE

-229 VCDAPAAKSYGE
+229 ICDAPAAKSYGE
-241 QETFAQDTTDTAFII
+241 QETFTQDTTDTIFIV

-270 REDHKS
+270 RQDGKS

-284 RYNDMDEVTRSASLD
+284 RYNDMDEVTRSSSLD

-317 RAWERRVSVRLIG
+317 RAWERRVSIRLIG
-330 LRFTKVYETGFCNV
+330 LRFTKVYETGFSSL

-359 LALIVDDLRR
+359 LSLVIDDLRSSQ
-369 GHRSI
+369 RSI

-381 LSQHRQ
+381 LAQQ
-387 APRQTLPKPQLV
+387 KNAPRQTLPKPRLV
-399 TDASATTT
+399 TDPSATIT

-416 TGPQIITR
+416 NDGPQIMTR
-424 HAARLAVPALN
+424 SAHLAVPALN

-449 PAIIAAAAAHDMP
+449 PGIIEAAAAHDMP
-462 AVAITDRNLHAAVP
+462 AVAITDSNLHAAVP
-476 FFQGA
+476 FFQAA
-481 TAAGIKPIIG
+481 TAAGIKPIIA
-491 AELCCDKKPLLAY
+491 AELCCEKKPLLAY
-504 VQNGRGYQNLCR
+504 VQNTRGYQNLCR
-516 LLSYNNDACITPAQM
+516 LLSGPISKEQL
-531 HEHREGLI
+531 HSHREGLI
-539 ILAADS
+539 IIASDA
-545 TEVALPEI
+545 VQEI
-553 RYHKAEDKVF
+553 RYQKPQDRVF
-563 FDIVQSMK
+563 FDILQSMK
-571 TLTLLHEKHPKK
+571 TLTLLHEKHPQK
-583 RRGEFAFHPPAE
+583 RRGDFAFQSQLTANTQQIVE
-595 WQYSA
+595 
-600 AAMQAAQDIAAQC
+600 QC

-626 YTPADGSTAAA
+626 YTPADGSTPAA
-637 MLYRLAHDGL
+637 MLYQLAHTGL
-647 RGRYGSKAKQH
+647 RSRYGNKAKQH

-663 EELSIIAEVG
+663 EELTIIAEVG

-682 HLLQECAQLGIGWIT
+682 HLLQECAGQGIGWIT

-811 DAVALSREC
+811 DAVAMSREC
-820 DHTAWQEEP
+820 DHSAWQEEP

-866 TFISS
+866 TFISG

-904 DVQAMLTT
+904 DTQAT
-912 SYDSGSGGDPSGVSS
+912 
-927 AKHQCVTAMRSPDSL
+927 L
-942 NQGESSNGPS
+942 NTQGRRLN
-952 KPQRQMP
+952 
-959 LRTTLPSLVQTGS
+959 L
-972 FSEGYSCRET
+972 
-982 FCQSSS
+982 
-988 RIGAVD
+988 
-994 CAMAGL
+994 
-1000 PQEQASVPALKLA
+1000 QA
-1013 SLEVGGLGGTEQP
+1013 LEVGACGDTEQP
-1026 PRSEPVEPWSDPG
+1026 ARAESVEPWSDPG
-1039 LWHMIASG
+1039 VWNMIATG

-1104 VDYTHES
+1104 VSYTHES
-1111 LAPVLRSTFGVVA
+1111 LAKVLRSTFGVVA

-1137 GLPAGRA
+1137 GLAPGRA
-1144 DVLRRALVKQDKAK
+1144 DVLRRALVKQDMKK
-1158 INEVKAEFMQAA
+1158 VEEVHLEFLAA
-1170 KERRRDARSIAYVWD
+1170 ARARLHDETTIGQVWE

-1226 TNGKGFYSSLVYTLE
+1226 TNGKGFYSPLVYTLE
-1241 SRRLGIGVLLPD
+1241 CRRLGIGFLSPD
-1253 VNILS
+1253 VNTFS
-1258 DAFSVEASS
+1258 DAFTVENS
-1267 VDHGTPAP
+1267 
-1275 PLGKAIRLPLRCIK
+1275 AIRVPLRCIK
-1289 DLSEGTLARWR
+1289 DLSEVTLSRWR
-1300 SECAR
+1300 KEHS
-1305 APFENVRDFCE
+1305 PFSSIRDFIS
-1316 RVRPEGV
+1316 RVRPDAH
-1323 EALNLIRA
+1323 EALNLIRT
-1331 GAFDSLG
+1331 GAFDCLG
-1338 SSRTEQFWRC
+1338 GTRTEQFWHC
-1348 LHSSRDVNAGADWLF
+1348 LHSARDVGHGDDWLF
-1363 RTSREDH
+1363 HDASEPI
-1370 IRATFREEPSTLQKL
+1370 IRAQFREEPTLLQKL
-1385 QDELELFGYTVSG
+1385 QDEQELLGYTVTG
-1398 HPLDLHPQVAWET
+1398 HPLDLHPRIAWQT
-1411 YCPIAELDRYPNQR
+1411 YCPIADLHRYSNQT
-1425 VTVCGLIIVSRSH
+1425 VTVCGLIIVSRTH
-1438 LQENGQPM
+1438 LQQNGQPM

-1453 RTGIVECEIFAA
+1453 YTGIVECEIFAA

-1474 IRYPVVQVTGD
+1474 VRYPVVQVTAE
-1485 VKPFDNGQG
+1485 VKPFDNLAG
-1494 YTLDVVRVERARAK
+1494 YTLEVMRVEKTCAVRE
-1508 NPNASQP
+1508 SFS

>member
-63 PSLIVLPCDFDKYER
+63 PGLVVLPCDFDKYER

-108 ARQTKAGDTA
+108 ARQTKACDTA
-118 AKIQKAIAQNLKLSV
+118 AKMQKAIAQSLKLSV

-165 GFLWPLE
+165 RFLWPLE

-207 LLVGGGAPALHD
+207 LLVGSGAPALHD

-241 QETFAQDTTDTAFII
+241 QETFNQDTTDTAFII

-270 REDHKS
+270 REDRKS

-284 RYNDMDEVTRSASLD
+284 RYNDMDEVTRSSSLD

-359 LALIVDDLRR
+359 LSLIVDDLRR

-387 APRQTLPKPQLV
+387 APRQTLPKPQLI
-399 TDASATTT
+399 TDPSATTT

-416 TGPQIITR
+416 SATGPQIITR
-424 HAARLAVPALN
+424 HTAGLAVPALN

-476 FFQGA
+476 FFQAA

-491 AELCCDKKPLLAY
+491 AELCCDKNPLLAY

-531 HEHREGLI
+531 QEHREGLI
-539 ILAADS
+539 LLATDNAD
-545 TEVALPEI
+545 VALPEI

-563 FDIVQSMK
+563 FEIVQSMK
-571 TLTLLHEKHPKK
+571 TLTLLHEKHAKK
-583 RRGEFAFHPPAE
+583 RRGDFAFHPPSQ
-595 WQYSA
+595 WSCSA
-600 AAMQAAQDIAAQC
+600 AAMQAAQDLASQC

-626 YTPADGSTAAA
+626 YTPADGSTPAA

-658 EAQLR
+658 ETQLR

-775 QARSAFG
+775 QARSAFA

-811 DAVALSREC
+811 DAVAHSREC

-829 LRTALLMAGMLD
+829 LRTAMLMAGMLD

-904 DVQAMLTT
+904 DTQ
-912 SYDSGSGGDPSGVSS
+912 
-927 AKHQCVTAMRSPDSL
+927 
-942 NQGESSNGPS
+942 
-952 KPQRQMP
+952 
-959 LRTTLPSLVQTGS
+959 TTL
-972 FSEGYSCRET
+972 
-982 FCQSSS
+982 QSQ
-988 RIGAVD
+988 
-994 CAMAGL
+994 GL
-1000 PQEQASVPALKLA
+1000 ALDLP
-1013 SLEVGGLGGTEQP
+1013 SLEVGSHGGTESP
-1026 PRSEPVEPWSDPG
+1026 ARTEPVEPWSDPG
-1039 LWHMIASG
+1039 LWHMIATG

-1104 VDYTHES
+1104 VDYTHDS

-1170 KERRRDARSIAYVWD
+1170 KERRRDARSTAYVWD

-1226 TNGKGFYSSLVYTLE
+1226 TNGKGFYSALVYTLE
-1241 SRRLGIGVLLPD
+1241 CRRLGIGFLSPD
-1253 VNILS
+1253 VNIFS
-1258 DAFSVEASS
+1258 DVFTVEQSN

-1275 PLGKAIRLPLRCIK
+1275 SLGKAIRAPLRCIK
-1289 DLSEGTLARWR
+1289 DLSDATLARWR
-1300 SECAR
+1300 SERAR
-1305 APFENVRDFCE
+1305 AAFTCVRDFCE
-1316 RVRPEGV
+1316 RVFPEGT

-1363 RTSREDH
+1363 HTAREDD
-1370 IRATFREEPSTLQKL
+1370 IRATFREEPTPLQKL
-1385 QDELELFGYTVSG
+1385 HDELELFGYTVSG
-1398 HPLDLHPQVAWET
+1398 HPLDLHPQVAWNT
-1411 YCPIAELDRYPNQR
+1411 YCPIADLHRYPNQR

-1438 LQENGQPM
+1438 QQQNGQPM

-1453 RTGIVECEIFAA
+1453 RSGIVECEIFAA
-1465 AYRIYGLNT
+1465 AYRVYGLNT
-1474 IRYPVVQVTGD
+1474 VRYPVVQVTGE
-1485 VKPFDNGQG
+1485 VKPFENGAG
-1494 YTLDVVRVERARAK
+1494 YTLDVLRVEKPRK
-1508 NPNASQP
+1508 VSGE